1 MTHAALSAN
10 NIPNS
15 TMGQSPLKIGAPEHK
30 QAFCRMLLDTFDAYK
45 PAIIEWPTLEP
56 DALQRITSLPFWD
69 VAVQTEGFASI
80 RVQRLADN
88 INDTLLK
95 EAVALNAFEEARH
108 KHVLEHMIK
117 AYGIKL
123 KPEPNYE
130 ADKDPEWAFLRT
142 GYGECFDS
150 FFAFGLFELAKR
162 SGFFPPSLVDT
173 FEPVIR
179 EEGRHILFFVNWVA
193 WQAANKS
200 FVDRIIFRVRCMGAL
215 LLNAFGRLDIAGD
228 AASGANSSGDNFVA
242 AGGQNFT
249 AEFNVREFLELC
261 LSENDK
267 RMAPFDARLIRPTLM
282 PTLIK
287 FALNFIPKK

>member
-1 MTHAALSAN
+1 MTHAALSASD
-10 NIPNS
+10 IP
-15 TMGQSPLKIGAPEHK
+15 TQPPLKIGTPEHK

-45 PAIIEWPTLEP
+45 PAVIEWPTLEP

-108 KHVLEHMIK
+108 KHVLEHMIN

-123 KPEPNYE
+123 KPEPKYT

-162 SGFFPPSLVDT
+162 SGFFPPALVDT

-193 WQAANKS
+193 WQSANKS
-200 FVDRIIFRVRCMGAL
+200 FIDRIIFRIRCIGAL

-228 AASGANSSGDNFVA
+228 AASGGDNFVA
-242 AGGQNFT
+242 AGGQNFA

-282 PTLIK
+282 PTLVK

>member
-1 MTHAALSAN
+1 MTHAALSASD
-10 NIPNS
+10 IP
-15 TMGQSPLKIGAPEHK
+15 TQPPLKIGTPEHK

-45 PAIIEWPTLEP
+45 PAVIEWPTLEP

-108 KHVLEHMIK
+108 KHVLEHMIN

-123 KPEPNYE
+123 KPEPKYT

-162 SGFFPPSLVDT
+162 SGFFPPALVDT

-193 WQAANKS
+193 WQSANKS
-200 FVDRIIFRVRCMGAL
+200 FVDRIIFRIRCIGAL

-228 AASGANSSGDNFVA
+228 AASGGDNFVA
-242 AGGQNFT
+242 AGGQNFA

-282 PTLIK
+282 PTLVK

>member
-1 MTHAALSAN
+1 MTHAAFSAPEILTE
-10 NIPNS
+10 IPTS
-15 TMGQSPLKIGAPEHK
+15 PPLKIGSPEHK

-45 PAIIEWPTLEP
+45 PAVIEWPVLEP

-69 VAVQTEGFASI
+69 VAVQTEGYASI
-80 RVQRLADN
+80 RVQRLADTL
-88 INDTLLK
+88 NDTLLK

-123 KPEPNYE
+123 KPEPTYT
-130 ADKDPEWAFLRT
+130 ADNDPEWAFLRT

-150 FFAFGLFELAKR
+150 FFAFGLFEIAKG
-162 SGFFPPSLVDT
+162 SGFFPPALVDT

-200 FVDRIIFRVRCMGAL
+200 FFERIIFRIRCMGAL
-215 LLNAFGRLDIAGD
+215 LLNAIGRLDVAGLAGGD
-228 AASGANSSGDNFVA
+228 SQASGDNFVA
-242 AGGQNFT
+242 AGGDT
-249 AEFNVREFLELC
+249 LAADFNIREFLELC
-261 LSENDK
+261 LSEDK
-267 RMAPFDARLIRPTLM
+267 RRMAPYDQRLIRPTLM
-282 PTLIK
+282 PTLIS
-287 FALNFIPKK
+287 FVLNFIPKK

>member
-1 MTHAALSAN
+1 MTHAALSASD
-10 NIPNS
+10 IPS
-15 TMGQSPLKIGAPEHK
+15 QPPLKIGTPEHK

-45 PAIIEWPTLEP
+45 PAVIEWPALEP

-123 KPEPNYE
+123 KPEPAYA

-162 SGFFPPSLVDT
+162 SGFFPPALVDT

-179 EEGRHILFFVNWVA
+179 EEGRHILFFVNWVE
-193 WQAANKS
+193 WQAASKS
-200 FVDRIIFRVRCMGAL
+200 PIERVIFRIRCIGAL

-228 AASGANSSGDNFVA
+228 AASGGDNFVA
-242 AGGQNFT
+242 AGGQNF
-249 AEFNVREFLELC
+249 AEEFNVREFLELC
-261 LSENDK
+261 LSENEK

-282 PTLIK
+282 PSLVK

>member
-1 MTHAALSAN
+1 MTHAALFTAD
-10 NIPNS
+10 IPS
-15 TMGQSPLKIGAPEHK
+15 QPPLKIGTLEHK

-80 RVQRLADN
+80 RVQRLADTL
-88 INDTLLK
+88 NDTLLK

-117 AYGIKL
+117 AYGIQL
-123 KPEPNYE
+123 KPEPKYE

-162 SGFFPPSLVDT
+162 SGFFPSALVDT

-200 FVDRIIFRVRCMGAL
+200 LFDRVIFRFRCIGAL

-228 AASGANSSGDNFVA
+228 AASGSDNFVA
-242 AGGQNFT
+242 AGGQNFA
-249 AEFNVREFLELC
+249 AEFNVREFLGLC

-287 FALNFIPKK
+287 FALHFIPKK

>member
-1 MTHAALSAN
+1 MTHAAVSAAD
-10 NIPNS
+10 IPF
-15 TMGQSPLKIGAPEHK
+15 QSPLKIGSLEHK

-45 PAIIEWPTLEP
+45 PAIIEWPELEP

-69 VAVQTEGFASI
+69 VAVQTEGYASI

-88 INDTLLK
+88 ISDTLLK

-108 KHVLEHMIK
+108 KHVLENMIK

-123 KPEPNYE
+123 KPEPTYV

-150 FFAFGLFELAKR
+150 FFAFGLFEMAKR
-162 SGFFPPSLVDT
+162 SGFFPASLVDT

-200 FVDRIIFRVRCMGAL
+200 LFDRVIFRVRCIGAL
-215 LLNAFGRLDIAGD
+215 LLNAFGRLDMAGIAGGD
-228 AASGANSSGDNFVA
+228 SNSSGDNFVA

-249 AEFNVREFLELC
+249 ADFNVREFLELC
-261 LSENDK
+261 LSEDTR
-267 RMAPFDARLIRPTLM
+267 RMAPYDKRLLRPTLM

-287 FALNFIPKK
+287 FALNFIPQKQTK

>member
-1 MTHAALSAN
+1 MSHAAFSVHE
-10 NIPNS
+10 IP
-15 TMGQSPLKIGAPEHK
+15 TQPPLKIGSPEHK
-30 QAFCRMLLDTFDAYK
+30 HAFCRMLLDTFDAYK
-45 PAIIEWPTLEP
+45 PAVIEWPKLEP

-80 RVQRLADN
+80 RVQRLADTL
-88 INDTLLK
+88 NDTLLK

-108 KHVLEHMIK
+108 KHVLEHMIN
-117 AYGIKL
+117 AYGITL
-123 KPEPNYE
+123 KPEPEYK

-162 SGFFPPSLVDT
+162 SGFFPPALVDT

-200 FVDRIIFRVRCMGAL
+200 LIDRIIFRIRCIGAL

-228 AASGANSSGDNFVA
+228 AASGSDNFVA
-242 AGGQNFT
+242 AGGQNFAT
-249 AEFNVREFLELC
+249 DFNVREFLELC

-282 PTLIK
+282 PTMIK
-287 FALNFIPKK
+287 FVLNFIPKK

>member
-10 NIPNS
+10 DIPS
-15 TMGQSPLKIGAPEHK
+15 QPPLKIGSKEHK

-45 PAIIEWPTLEP
+45 PAVIEWPKLEP

-80 RVQRLADN
+80 RVQRLADTL
-88 INDTLLK
+88 NDTLLK

-108 KHVLEHMIK
+108 KHVLEHMIN

-123 KPEPNYE
+123 KPEPVYQ

-162 SGFFPPSLVDT
+162 SGFFPPALVDT

-193 WQAANKS
+193 WQSANKANIL
-200 FVDRIIFRVRCMGAL
+200 DKIIFRIRCIGAL

-228 AASGANSSGDNFVA
+228 AASGSDNFVA
-242 AGGQNFT
+242 AGGQNF
-249 AEFNVREFLELC
+249 AADFNVREFLELC
-261 LSENDK
+261 LSENEK

-282 PTLIK
+282 PTMIK
-287 FALNFIPKK
+287 FVLNFIPKK

>member
-1 MTHAALSAN
+1 MTHAALSAAD
-10 NIPNS
+10 IPN
-15 TMGQSPLKIGAPEHK
+15 QPPLKIGTPAHK
-30 QAFCRMLLDTFDAYK
+30 QAFCKMLLDTFDAYK

-88 INDTLLK
+88 IDDTLLK

-123 KPEPNYE
+123 KPEPTYE

-162 SGFFPPSLVDT
+162 SGFFPPALVDT

-200 FVDRIIFRVRCMGAL
+200 IFDRMIFRVRCIGAL

-228 AASGANSSGDNFVA
+228 AASGGDNFVA
-242 AGGQNFT
+242 AGGQNF
-249 AEFNVREFLELC
+249 AADFNVREFLELC